1 MEGSRKSSNE
11 VKCYLEDILRY
22 LSEREEKFMVDPGYL
37 RNHHSLNAK
46 VRGYLVRHI
55 FKVATKHQLKRT
67 TIYLAVHYM
76 DSYFAINTAI
86 NDQCMAATT
95 AQACLLIAMKY

>member
-11 VKCYLEDILRY
+11 VKCYQ
-22 LSEREEKFMVDPGYL
+22 EKFMVDPGYL

-76 DSYFAINTAI
+76 DSYFSINTAI

-95 AQACLLIAMKY
+95 AQACLLIAMKYEEIYPPELS